1 MGEVEEVQGRK
12 DVMLERDASVE
23 DSEQPKPVVV
33 HIPRV
38 AARTIT
44 GPANLQ
50 NQRAI
55 DW

>member
-1 MGEVEEVQGRK
+1 
-12 DVMLERDASVE
+12 
-23 DSEQPKPVVV
+23 V

-50 NQRAI
+50 NQGAM